1 MRHLIYVS
9 KLRVIDNRSKYQ
21 MIYPIHYLRCYK
33 WFFITCT
40 IIAKF
45 KERFHWILGMGL
57 NIFCTMFAEPKHTF
71 GRIDNRLQ
79 ERHFISFESTKVS
92 KAPFPF
98 AAKPL
103 LFFLPLPKS
112 NMRLEFEF
120 QIENSIWLNRDDR
133 NTFCDLVK
141 SQILHCHVLSMICSK
156 GG

>member
-1 MRHLIYVS
+1 MFQNYGLSTTVPSI
-9 KLRVIDNRSKYQ
+9 
-21 MIYPIHYLRCYK
+21 K
-33 WFFITCT
+33 WFTQSITYVAINVFITCT
-40 IIAKF
+40 IIAKL
-45 KERFHWILGMGL
+45 KECFHWILEMGL

-71 GRIDNRLQ
+71 GRIDNWLQ

-141 SQILHCHVLSMICSK
+141 SQILHWHVLSMICSK